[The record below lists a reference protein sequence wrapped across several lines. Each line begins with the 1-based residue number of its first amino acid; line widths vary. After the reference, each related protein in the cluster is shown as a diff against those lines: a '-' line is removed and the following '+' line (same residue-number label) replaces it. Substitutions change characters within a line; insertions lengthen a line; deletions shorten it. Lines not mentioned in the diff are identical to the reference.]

1 MISGLQYEPIIAHP
15 AHDVWAF
22 GIVLY
27 YMCTGMSLFQEDFY
41 SNVKDETLV
50 KIHEFSDEFREHSLG
65 SIINL
70 KARNLASL
78 LLQKDPLKRPP
89 MSRVLQH
96 PFLTG
101 KSMIRGEGDEA
112 EFDVFVSYRVHSDKE
127 LALTLYHRLTGLG
140 LRVWLDS
147 ISLEPGLKWEDGFCR
162 GLGIYFSE
170 LLIHYSY
177 FRI

>member
-1 MISGLQYEPIIAHP
+1 MVNASDVRLIDLDASARIDKGYSGAKFSSAYAPPELIHKISETEAQVKTYSIDTHGKPEISGLQYEPIIAHP

-78 LLQKDPLKRPP
+78 LLQKDPL
-89 MSRVLQH
+89 
-96 PFLTG
+96 
-101 KSMIRGEGDEA
+101 
-112 EFDVFVSYRVHSDKE
+112 
-127 LALTLYHRLTGLG
+127 
-140 LRVWLDS
+140 
-147 ISLEPGLKWEDGFCR
+147 
-162 GLGIYFSE
+162 
-170 LLIHYSY
+170 
-177 FRI
+177 